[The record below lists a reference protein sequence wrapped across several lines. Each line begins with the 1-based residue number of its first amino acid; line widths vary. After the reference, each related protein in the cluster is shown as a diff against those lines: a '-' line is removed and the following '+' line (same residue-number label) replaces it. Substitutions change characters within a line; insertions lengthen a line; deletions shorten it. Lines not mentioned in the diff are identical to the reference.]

1 MVDIHRLMIA
11 GAGAGKTTFLVRKLL
26 ETEGFSL
33 ITTFTVKNAEEI
45 KRKIR
50 EINKG
55 AIPNN
60 IDILT
65 WDSMLIRQGIK
76 PFLKTIT
83 DRRVSGMRMVT
94 CQEDGAPKWARSDSI
109 DYYMT
114 SSGLLYSD
122 KLANLSCKCDERT
135 GGLVIDRLTKCYR
148 QIFID
153 EAQDLTGYDFEFIK
167 KLIDQDN
174 AWILMTC
181 DPRQTTY
188 NTHFDRKNKKYN
200 DGHIDSYIK
209 DTCSEERCLLDN
221 TTLNKSYRCRQEIC
235 SFSSKLYEDEYP
247 EVESRALYESTGHDG
262 VFLVRLEDVDNYLK
276 RYSDALQIRES
287 RKTKVNE
294 NYPVLNMGESKGTTF
309 NRILVYP
316 TADMLKWIGNNT
328 TQLKPRTKSKFYV
341 ALTRA
346 RYSVAIVCKDDKL
359 YNREVPGVQK
369 WREEFKRS

>member
-60 IDILT
+60 IDVLT
-65 WDSMLIRQGIK
+65 WDSMLIRHGIK

-135 GGLVIDRLTKCYR
+135 SGLVIDRLTKCYR

-153 EAQDLTGYDFEFIK
+153 EADM
-167 KLIDQDN
+167 
-174 AWILMTC
+174 IL
-181 DPRQTTY
+181 
-188 NTHFDRKNKKYN
+188 
-200 DGHIDSYIK
+200 S
-209 DTCSEERCLLDN
+209 L
-221 TTLNKSYRCRQEIC
+221 
-235 SFSSKLYEDEYP
+235 
-247 EVESRALYESTGHDG
+247 
-262 VFLVRLEDVDNYLK
+262 
-276 RYSDALQIRES
+276 
-287 RKTKVNE
+287 
-294 NYPVLNMGESKGTTF
+294 
-309 NRILVYP
+309 
-316 TADMLKWIGNNT
+316 
-328 TQLKPRTKSKFYV
+328 
-341 ALTRA
+341 
-346 RYSVAIVCKDDKL
+346 
-359 YNREVPGVQK
+359 
-369 WREEFKRS
+369 